1 MRRTS
6 HSFVLA
12 VSWKFTSIDVPG
24 ATRTYARTL
33 SSTGQIVGDY
43 DSSGVTRGFQ
53 FSDGAFAPIQ
63 LGASNDARG
72 VNSQGDIVGWMFDH
86 AGGNLGYLLSA
97 GAVTEIRCPG
107 ASTTVPQ
114 DLNDSGDVVGQ
125 CLIDNVLPGFL
136 WRNGNLTV
144 IDYPGSLSSGLRGVN
159 PTGDMVGTYTV
170 VDPDGTTGAHGF
182 AFNSDGTFTT
192 IDGPADPPTRP

>member
-1 MRRTS
+1 MRRTR

-12 VSWKFTSIDVPG
+12 VLAFCLTPGLVPVALSQSTGSYSWKFTPIDVPG
-24 ATRTYARTL
+24 ATRTYAGTM

-43 DSSGVTRGFQ
+43 DSSRVTRG
-53 FSDGAFAPIQ
+53 I
-63 LGASNDARG
+63 
-72 VNSQGDIVGWMFDH
+72 
-86 AGGNLGYLLSA
+86 
-97 GAVTEIRCPG
+97 
-107 ASTTVPQ
+107 
-114 DLNDSGDVVGQ
+114 
-125 CLIDNVLPGFL
+125 
-136 WRNGNLTV
+136 
-144 IDYPGSLSSGLRGVN
+144 N